1 MNTLFTRIRE
11 CGEWQMRKYTTIL
24 WDMDQTLLDFNRA
37 MNCALRAVCERYEL
51 YVDDEIVARYAAINQ
66 SFWKRLELGEI
77 TQEEVAL
84 GRFHTLFQELKI
96 EHVNTKEFNTAYQQE
111 LASVY
116 FYMEGAKELVMTL
129 RQKGYRQYI
138 VTNGVAFTQESKV
151 RRSGL
156 DQLMDG
162 VFISEH
168 LGYPKPMKEYFDACF
183 AALPQIKREEC
194 ILVGDSL
201 SSDMRGANNAGVAAC
216 WLNSE
221 RKAKEIEV
229 RTDYEIHHLEE
240 LLPILEQE

>member
-1 MNTLFTRIRE
+1 M
-11 CGEWQMRKYTTIL
+11 GKYTTIL
-24 WDMDQTLLDFNRA
+24 WDLDQTLLDFNRA
-37 MNCALRAVCERYEL
+37 MNCAFRAVCERYKL
-51 YVDDEIVARYAAINQ
+51 YVDDDIVARYAAINQ
-66 SFWKRLELGEI
+66 SFWERLELGEI
-77 TQEEVAL
+77 SQKEVAI
-84 GRFHTLFQELKI
+84 GRFRTLFQELKI
-96 EHVNTKEFNTAYQQE
+96 GHVKSEEFNIAYQQE

-116 FYMEGAKELVMTL
+116 FYVEGAKELVTTL

-156 DQLMDG
+156 DRLMDG

-168 LGYPKPMKEYFDACF
+168 LRYPKPMKQYFDACF

-201 SSDMRGANNAGVAAC
+201 TSDMRGANNAGIAAC
-216 WLNSE
+216 WFNPD
-221 RKAKEIEV
+221 RKAKETEV

>member
-1 MNTLFTRIRE
+1 MGN
-11 CGEWQMRKYTTIL
+11 YTTVL
-24 WDMDQTLLDFNRA
+24 WDLDQTLLDFNKA
-37 MNCALRAVCERYEL
+37 MNCALRAVCGRYEL
-51 YVDDEIVARYAAINQ
+51 NVDDEIVARYAAINQ
-66 SFWKRLELGEI
+66 SFWERLERGEV
-77 TQEEVAL
+77 TQKEVAV
-84 GRFHTLFQELKI
+84 GRFRTLFQELKI
-96 EHVNTKEFNTAYQQE
+96 GHIEPEVFNTIYQKE

-116 FYMEGAKELVMTL
+116 FYKEGAKELVTAL

-138 VTNGVAFTQESKV
+138 VTNGVAFTQESKL

-156 DQLMDG
+156 DQIMDG

-168 LGYPKPMKEYFDACF
+168 LGYPKPMKQYFDACF

-201 SSDMRGANNAGVAAC
+201 TSDMQGANNAGIAAC
-216 WLNSE
+216 WFNPDHKDNE
-221 RKAKEIEV
+221 TEV